1 MGSASNWR
9 QGRTTCRARTILDN
23 GARSSSKE
31 INEGAV
37 GAQAERALQN
47 LRRALAA
54 VGQSAD
60 DLVFGG
66 HPNNRCGG
74 AD

>member
-1 MGSASNWR
+1 
-9 QGRTTCRARTILDN
+9 LDN